1 MIIDFK
7 VFYMYCI
14 IQMKVS
20 HKVKITKNN
29 LRIFSRKEMDYL
41 VIVKKVKNISIP
53 YFRSSYGFS
62 FSYLPR

>member
-1 MIIDFK
+1 
-7 VFYMYCI
+7 MYNI
-14 IQMKVS
+14 LYYSNESIPQSKN
-20 HKVKITKNN
+20 HKKN